1 MAELFD
7 LIVIGGGVNG
17 AGIAR
22 DAAGRGLKVY
32 LCEKD
37 DLGSG
42 TSSASS
48 KLIHGG
54 LRYLEYHEFRLV
66 RESLREREVLLQNAP
81 HIIWPLRFVLPH
93 NKGQRPIW
101 MIRAGLFLYD
111 HLARRK
117 TLLGSKKVN
126 LHKHKVGIPLKKEY
140 KTAFLY
146 SDCWV
151 QDARLAVL
159 SAMDAQKLG
168 AVIETRT
175 ECTHA
180 ARTDDG
186 WEVTVS
192 NKDGEKK
199 IFAKG
204 LVNASGP
211 WVTELLDNRIAINN
225 KNGLRL
231 VKGSHIV
238 TKKLFEHDHAYIFQ
252 NHDGRIVFAIPY
264 ENDYTLV
271 GTTDVDYR
279 GDPKD
284 VAIDA
289 SERQYIIDLANNYFE
304 KQITLD
310 DIVWEYSG
318 VRPLFD
324 DMADNASAATRDY
337 VFDLQDVND
346 KAPLLSIF
354 GGKITTFRKLAEHA
368 VDKIAPFYPGI
379 TDAWTKTKPLPG
391 GGFENFDTFLA
402 QKQQHYNWAD
412 KEMVHRLCREY
423 GTNIDFILGDK
434 NSMADLGKHFG
445 YTFYA
450 AEADYMMQHEF
461 AMTAKDMLW
470 RRTKI
475 GLHLT
480 EAERTSFEAWLTQDT
495 VDA

>member
-1 MAELFD
+1 MSELFD

-54 LRYLEYHEFRLV
+54 LRYLEYYEFRLV
-66 RESLREREVLLQNAP
+66 KESLQEREVLLENAP

-93 NKGQRPIW
+93 NKGQRPVW
-101 MIRAGLFLYD
+101 MIRIGLFLYD
-111 HLARRK
+111 HLAKRK

-126 LHKHKVGIPLKKEY
+126 LRTNKVGAPLKEQY
-140 KTAFLY
+140 KTAFIY

-159 SAMDAQKLG
+159 SAMDAQKRG

-180 ARTDDG
+180 KRDG
-186 WEVTVS
+186 DVWTITVQ
-192 NKDGEKK
+192 NKDGEKT
-199 IFAKG
+199 IQGKG

-211 WVTELLDNRIAINN
+211 WVTELLDNRIDIDN
-225 KNGLRL
+225 KTGLRL

-238 TKKLFEHDHAYIFQ
+238 TKKLFDHDHAYIFQ

-264 ENDYTLV
+264 ENDFTLV
-271 GTTDVDYR
+271 GTTDVDYK
-279 GDPKD
+279 GDPKN

-289 SERQYIIDLANNYFE
+289 DERQYIIDLANNYFD
-304 KQITLD
+304 KQITLN

-318 VRPLFD
+318 VRPLYD

-337 VFDLQDVND
+337 VFDLKDVEG

-354 GGKITTFRKLAEHA
+354 GGKITTFRKLSEHA
-368 VDKIAPFYPGI
+368 VNKIAPFYPGI
-379 TDAWTKTKPLPG
+379 KEAWTKTQPLPG
-391 GGFENFDTFLA
+391 GDFKNFEEFVK
-402 QKQQHYNWAD
+402 QKQQQYAWFDASA
-412 KEMVHRLCREY
+412 VYRLCREY
-423 GTNIDFILGDK
+423 GNNINLILENK
-434 NSMADLGKHFG
+434 NSIADLGQHFG
-445 YTFYA
+445 YNFYE
-450 AEADYMMQHEF
+450 AEAKYLMQHEF
-461 AMTAKDMLW
+461 AHTSKDMLW
-470 RRTKI
+470 RRTKL
-475 GLHLT
+475 GLHLS
-480 EAERTSFEAWLTQDT
+480 EQQKQAFEAWVL
-495 VDA
+495 AFNE